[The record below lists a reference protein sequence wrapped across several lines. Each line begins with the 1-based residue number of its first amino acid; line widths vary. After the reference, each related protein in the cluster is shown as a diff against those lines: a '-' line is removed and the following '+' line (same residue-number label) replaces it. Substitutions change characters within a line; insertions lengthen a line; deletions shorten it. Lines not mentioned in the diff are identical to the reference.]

1 MLKILIL
8 FVLSL
13 NMAFAKTRFTE
24 SDKNKFLEEVRQGVA
39 AHKIDNKGKVDLQ
52 MIKLD
57 LYEELDIYYKQEKFT
72 REEMVKLKQDYE
84 NFARSNPANA
94 EEEFYKFV
102 NKELEEINKT
112 PVMKIKENE
121 VCNNWSCEEGLKCA
135 PDPRQEDGPECKKEN
150 RECKVG
156 ADCCSG
162 SCTFDS
168 KTKKSLC
175 EEVYRCFK
183 PVALGHSCMKNP
195 VCGEGVCLPFNSKT
209 SGIGEC
215 EDRGRS
221 CKKNSECCSGSCE
234 RNKCVENFIC
244 KDCVRAG
251 KKPERGQK
259 CCEGLLPNDK
269 NICVPDV
276 PPFVMPQVRLKNI
289 PQGKEYFYAGVVE
302 FFLSSASA
310 DEAYDIVNADRD
322 KYSNWSPES
331 AQADDVQLKSPDLK
345 IEKKSNFET
354 CDIRFRDDFMNYL
367 KKSDLLNLEMA
378 LLSFDFV
385 MSGNGVNDYWT
396 KSGDP
401 TSSIYGRLKTVAN
414 NHITLRKTTN
424 EKIEQTNVR
433 LTCMCLD
440 AIGFNNIKDA
450 AKKDFFKTCEEYQ
463 VAVSG
468 STVDESA
475 SGLKGKK
482 LLVNWTKNLEDFN
495 ASLAVD
501 NTGIYKSMA
510 EVSNWINY
518 EARWNDAENKKYTL
532 FNFNIKNPSG
542 SVAAMGAILGA
553 LLAAGVIAVL
563 GGFATTSIL
572 STWAT
577 AGIIATSAITGGT
590 GLWLVASL
598 KGAWITKRPEIFDKY
613 IKSYGCG
620 KKETCVE
627 YSRELNQP
635 FNNICNVHTSA
646 NACIKNFLVY
656 YQGEEPRYVVDP
668 WIPTGVEK
676 TLILRDANDSRDYA
690 HKLEDG
696 FQAAKGAMI
705 AKNPGASGGGGKSGG
720 AFVSESYMREL
731 FIDSTIL
738 GSYTPSIGKDEKRF
752 ILDEQMI
759 KTIKDA
765 AKKFALEQK
774 FFEEG
779 DADNLQK
786 FADYT
791 FEYHFLWPKTSRM
804 KEISYPTVGL
814 GTYMDLM
821 SNGVTANMA
830 IGAANSSKTFGKL
843 NSQYLQDYLNS
854 LQLYRDQPIN
864 QDPVK
869 LKLINGEIEKV
880 KAELD
885 NQKTLN
891 ALVNSNLDSQLINLD
906 ANAIKT
912 AAKDAGISGNA
923 SLSSEQSKFLQ
934 AIGTLRNARKEQ
946 LQKLEAYNKAMAA
959 NGNADRAARMST
971 AAKKFATSF
980 IRPTSGSI
988 SSRSSSLLKN
998 SGLNGGGKSS
1008 GDAIDKDGQN
1018 SDGYVSGKG
1027 SFGSSDAAG
1036 NGSGAGYG
1044 SGSWSSGKS
1053 SSRGSGDSS
1062 GTGDSGGGAG
1072 SSAGTGGVGSDED
1085 SRRLQEAIEA
1095 RDRANKDK
1103 YASKDEQ
1110 TLFEK
1115 VTNAYIRNYDKVLT
1129 KKKDKDVP
1137 EKK

>member
-1 MLKILIL
+1 
-8 FVLSL
+8 
-13 NMAFAKTRFTE
+13 
-24 SDKNKFLEEVRQGVA
+24 
-39 AHKIDNKGKVDLQ
+39 
-52 MIKLD
+52 
-57 LYEELDIYYKQEKFT
+57 
-72 REEMVKLKQDYE
+72 
-84 NFARSNPANA
+84 
-94 EEEFYKFV
+94 
-102 NKELEEINKT
+102 
-112 PVMKIKENE
+112 
-121 VCNNWSCEEGLKCA
+121 
-135 PDPRQEDGPECKKEN
+135 
-150 RECKVG
+150 
-156 ADCCSG
+156 
-162 SCTFDS
+162 
-168 KTKKSLC
+168 
-175 EEVYRCFK
+175 
-183 PVALGHSCMKNP
+183 
-195 VCGEGVCLPFNSKT
+195 
-209 SGIGEC
+209 
-215 EDRGRS
+215 
-221 CKKNSECCSGSCE
+221 
-234 RNKCVENFIC
+234 
-244 KDCVRAG
+244 VRAG

-276 PPFVMPQVRLKNI
+276 PPFVMPQVRLKTI
-289 PQGKEYFYAGVVE
+289 PKEKKYYAVIGE
-302 FFLSSASA
+302 FFLSSAFA
-310 DEAYDIVNADRD
+310 DDAYDTVNADHD
-322 KYSNWSPES
+322 KYSSWSPES
-331 AQADDVQLKSPDLK
+331 VQAVDVQVKNPDLK
-345 IEKKSNFET
+345 IERKSNFDT

-396 KSGDP
+396 KGGDP

-414 NHITLRKTTN
+414 NHITLRKATN
-424 EKIEQTNVR
+424 EKIEQTNAK

-450 AKKDFFKTCEEYQ
+450 GKKEFFKTCEEYQ
-463 VAVSG
+463 TAVSG
-468 STVDESA
+468 STCYRQVECPANMKSDPACVNGKMPSSCLKGETGCTCAETAISSVGDESA
-475 SGLKGKK
+475 SGIKGKR
-482 LLVNWTKNLEDFN
+482 LLLNWTKSLENFN

-510 EVSNWINY
+510 EVSNWVNY
-518 EARWNDAENKKYTL
+518 EAKWNDAENKKYTL

-590 GLWLVASL
+590 GLWLIASL

-613 IKSYGCG
+613 IRSYGCG

-635 FNNICNVHTSA
+635 FNNICHVHTSA
-646 NACIKNFLVY
+646 NACIKNFVVY

-668 WIPTGVEK
+668 WIPAGVEK
-676 TLILRDANDSRDYA
+676 NLILRDANDNRDYA
-690 HKLEDG
+690 QKLEDG
-696 FQAAKGAMI
+696 FQSAKGAMI

-720 AFVSESYMREL
+720 VYVSESYMREL

-738 GSYTPSIGKDEKRF
+738 GSYTPSIGMDEKRF
-752 ILDEQMI
+752 ILDEQII
-759 KTIKDA
+759 KAIKEA

-779 DADNLQK
+779 DTDNLQK

-830 IGAANSSKTFGKL
+830 IGAANSAKTFGKL
-843 NSQYLQDYLNS
+843 NSQYLQDYLNT

-885 NQKTLN
+885 NQKILN
-891 ALVNSNLDSQLINLD
+891 ALANSDLDSQLVSLNANTINS
-906 ANAIKT
+906 
-912 AAKDAGISGNA
+912 AAKGAGISGNA
-923 SLSSEQSKFLQ
+923 SLSNDQSKFLQ

-959 NGNADRAARMST
+959 NGNAERAARMATTS
-971 AAKKFATSF
+971 KKFASNF
-980 IRPTSGSI
+980 IRPTTGSI
-988 SSRSSSLLKN
+988 GSRSSSLLKT
-998 SGLNGGGKSS
+998 GALNGGGRSS
-1008 GDAIDKDGQN
+1008 DDANDKDGKN
-1018 SDGYVSGKG
+1018 SDGNGSGNG
-1027 SFGSSDAAG
+1027 SFGSSGAAG
-1036 NGSGAGYG
+1036 NGSGAGYGSGTGYG

-1053 SSRGSGDSS
+1053 SSRGSGDNSGPGDSSS
-1062 GTGDSGGGAG
+1062 GVG
-1072 SSAGTGGVGSDED
+1072 SSAGAGGVGSDED